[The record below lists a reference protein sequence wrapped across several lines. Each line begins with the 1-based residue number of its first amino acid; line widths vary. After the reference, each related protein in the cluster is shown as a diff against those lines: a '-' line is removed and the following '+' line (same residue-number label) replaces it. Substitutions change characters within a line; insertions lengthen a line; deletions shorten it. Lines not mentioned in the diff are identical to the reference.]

1 MSLRRPRPSGA
12 WRQPRRRQPRVAD
25 AAATPTSPP
34 PCTEATLAYDP
45 SSEAMLLLN
54 CVDQTDPG
62 SVEQIW
68 SWDGSAWSL
77 VDDSGPPAT
86 VVTGVAFDPERST
99 AVRYGGL
106 PMDSNDCSTETWE
119 WSASGWASKDVDPP
133 TACDHM
139 FMVHDTARD
148 RSLLFGGGDDAG
160 TLITETWAWDG
171 AAWQEIASE
180 GPSGRAHFGFV
191 YDASHEQALLYG
203 GYDGSAVFDDFW
215 SWDGST
221 WSEIDFPGPGR
232 RSHLGM
238 ACGRRRAAPVRWRQ
252 RSLDVRI
259 AARRHVAAD
268 QRPMAG
274 GRGRRSVDA
283 RFPGNG
289 LRPGSRHVRA
299 VRRLRHRRQ
308 PARRHLG
315 VGRRLGMPERLL
327 TPEEG
332 WLYAPGNQSSKGT
345 SRWPVIPTKSRSS
358 ATATCSGLRRPRRS
372 SGRTPRR
379 SPP

>member
-1 MSLRRPRPSGA
+1 
-12 WRQPRRRQPRVAD
+12 
-25 AAATPTSPP
+25 
-34 PCTEATLAYDP
+34 
-45 SSEAMLLLN
+45 MLLLN

-77 VDDSGPPAT
+77 VDDGGPPAT
-86 VVTGVAFDPERST
+86 VVTGVAYDPERGA

-106 PMDSNDCSTETWE
+106 PLDSDDCSTETWE
-119 WSASGWASKDVDPP
+119 WSSAGWTSKDVDPP

-171 AAWQEIASE
+171 AAWQQITSE

-215 SWDGST
+215 SWDGSA

-232 RSHLGM
+232 RSHLGL
-238 ACGRRRAAPVRWRQ
+238 AAGADGLLLFGGASGPSTFASLRGDTWQLTDGRWREVEGAGRRRRGSPAMGYDPVRDTFVLYGGFGTDG
-252 RSLDVRI
+252 SLLGDTWEW
-259 AARRHVAAD
+259 
-268 QRPMAG
+268 AG
-274 GRGRRSVDA
+274 GWDCRS
-283 RFPGNG
+283 G
-289 LRPGSRHVRA
+289 
-299 VRRLRHRRQ
+299 
-308 PARRHLG
+308 
-315 VGRRLGMPERLL
+315 
-327 TPEEG
+327 
-332 WLYAPGNQSSKGT
+332 
-345 SRWPVIPTKSRSS
+345 
-358 ATATCSGLRRPRRS
+358 C
-372 SGRTPRR
+372 
-379 SPP
+379 